1 MIITVQ
7 AWIGCMILHLVFL
20 NQDSFQSYRSF
31 INNKTT
37 LTIIIIKQHSSVSDW
52 ASFLLSS
59 VNAAPCLE
67 PKTNIVESTTVY
79 SMARRRTLST
89 FVSGWMTP
97 FPSTFNRKRQ
107 ANIDFYSLL
116 VLPGSLLTL
125 SSLISQMSKSL
136 TRFVAVPVILYSS
149 FCIL

>member
-37 LTIIIIKQHSSVSDW
+37 PTIIIIKQHSSVSDW

-89 FVSGWMTP
+89 FVSGC
-97 FPSTFNRKRQ
+97 Q
-107 ANIDFYSLL
+107 ANVDFYSLL